1 MTIDDLTDYGMVRM
15 DDAEIRALLSS
26 HGVGV
31 LGLPAEGVPCLRPMS
46 YGYDDEAAALYLLY
60 IVGTGS
66 RKAALSDRAVEA
78 RFLVY
83 SVETQFNWRS
93 ALLTG
98 SLDAVPD
105 EEVAAVGDRIEFPWQ
120 PDLFRRAG
128 EAERTKLYR
137 FDVTEWTGLKHV
149 GLPPAFEAPSADDS
163 E

>member
-15 DDAEIRALLSS
+15 DDGEIRALLSS
-26 HGVGV
+26 HSVGV
-31 LGLPAEGVPCLRPMS
+31 LGLPADGAPSLRPMS
-46 YGYDDEAAALYLLY
+46 CGYDDEAEALYLLY

-66 RKAALSDRAVEA
+66 RKAALSDRVTEA

-98 SLDAVPD
+98 RIDAVP
-105 EEVAAVGDRIEFPWQ
+105 EEETTAVGDRIEFPWQ

-128 EAERTKLYR
+128 EAERTRLYR
-137 FDVTEWTGLKHV
+137 FDITEWEGLKHV
-149 GLPPAFEAPSADDS
+149 GLPPAFEAPAEDESA
-163 E
+163 